1 MSLNSF
7 QRIGIA
13 VAQCSLAVALFGI
26 MAGAASAD
34 GKPDIS
40 KLKPGPIVVE
50 SKRITSFKR
59 FEADKPL
66 AKVTFRGGLQLTSPA
81 PQFGGWS
88 ALLMDDDAKM
98 FVSVSDAGEWLTG
111 TLVYDGIHPA
121 GITNARIGPLADTT
135 GQPIRRD
142 RDRDSESI
150 ALESG
155 TLERGSALISFEGRH
170 RIERY
175 DLTSAGISTGR
186 GSLKL
191 PAGAKKMH
199 SNQGLEALT
208 VMKGGPYKGA
218 PVAFSER
225 LYDPSRNHTGWLWT
239 ASGPRTIH
247 LKNIGDYDVTDISS
261 LDDGTLFVLE
271 RRFRWLEGV
280 KMRLRR
286 IAPDDLGPDHTS
298 EGEIL
303 IEADMNDQIDNME
316 GLAVTR
322 LKTGE
327 ILITMISDDNFN
339 KVLQRTLLLQFVRN
353 DEEQA
358 KARPP
363 D

>member
-7 QRIGIA
+7 RRIGFA
-13 VAQCSLAVALFGI
+13 VAQCGFVVALVGFT
-26 MAGAASAD
+26 AGAATAD
-34 GKPDIS
+34 DKPDIS

-50 SKRITSFKR
+50 SRRITSFKR

-88 ALLMDDDAKM
+88 ALLMDDHAKT
-98 FVSVSDAGEWLTG
+98 FVSISDAGEWLTG
-111 TLVYDGIHPA
+111 TLVYDGTHPA
-121 GITNARIGPLADTT
+121 GITNARIGPLRETA
-135 GQPIRRD
+135 GPPIRRG
-142 RDRDSESI
+142 RDHDSESI

-155 TLERGSALISFEGRH
+155 TLERGSVLIGFEGRH

-175 DLTSAGISTGR
+175 DLTPAGLSADR
-186 GSLKL
+186 GNLKL
-191 PAGAKKMH
+191 PAGARKMH

-286 IAPDDLGPDHTS
+286 IAPDDLRPDHTS

-316 GLAVTR
+316 GLAVAR

-339 KVLQRTLLLQFVRN
+339 KVLQRTLLLQFVLK

-363 D
+363 G